1 MIWKRNA
8 THCPVSDIPVDGDR
22 LRHLERGNAG
32 TGYGRY
38 PDSHGLDGSGSS
50 PLHTAP
56 LCNGRHRSSC
66 DRSLCG
72 GIDDLAGY
80 CGAQVLADGGC
91 RPSDTSTPGAFQP
104 GVGSEH
110 ASDRVFDDAG
120 CLILA
125 SPAASGPRNLATSA
139 APATQRQR
147 SILADFI
154 EIIEPVDGDRLT
166 NALFDEFRSLGRI
179 FAQSPQSLERVLRG
193 HAALAR
199 ILLGARLLILEGM
212 REEFASL
219 PINPDCPKL
228 LQYLMTSMGALP
240 DEVLRVIFLDSAG
253 HLIADEQL
261 QLGSLRQLALY
272 PRTIFRRAMELDAA
286 GLILV
291 HNHPSGNPNPSESDI
306 VVTQTLSEIGR
317 SLDIDIVDHIV
328 VTATR
333 AMRVS
338 SFVTFQPHGPAD
350 SSHVLK
356 DSMGPKAGSP
366 YDRGLAALANARAV
380 RERRKFRRAL
390 IGSPELFG
398 EPAWEMLVEA
408 FIQDVEGAK
417 IAINTLCHSSTATPS
432 TALRI
437 FNKLCQARLLVKVSD
452 PNDGRRHF
460 VELTLQARQ
469 ALDAYFGVEK
479 NDP

>member
-1 MIWKRNA
+1 MIWKRNV

-22 LRHLERGNAG
+22 IRHLEGRSAG

-50 PLHTAP
+50 PLHTGP
-56 LCNGRHRSSC
+56 LCDGRHRSSY

-72 GIDDLAGY
+72 GIDDLAGHS
-80 CGAQVLADGGC
+80 GAQVLADGGC
-91 RPSDTSTPGAFQP
+91 RPSDTSTSGAFQP
-104 GVGSEH
+104 GAGSEH
-110 ASDRVFDDAG
+110 ASDRVSDDAG

-154 EIIEPVDGDRLT
+154 EIIEPVDGDQLA

-179 FAQSPQSLERVLRG
+179 FAQSPQSLERVLGG
-193 HAALAR
+193 HAAVAR
-199 ILLGARLLILEGM
+199 ILLGSRLVLLEGM

-219 PINPDCPKL
+219 PISPDCPNL
-228 LQYLMTSMGALP
+228 LQYLMASMGALP

-261 QLGSLRQLALY
+261 QVGSLRQLALY
-272 PRTIFRRAMELDAA
+272 PRAIFRRAMELDAA

-306 VVTQTLSEIGR
+306 AVTQTLSEIGR

-333 AMRVS
+333 TMRVS
-338 SFVTFQPHGPAD
+338 SLNMFQPHRPTE
-350 SSHVLK
+350 SSHVIK
-356 DSMGPKAGSP
+356 DSVGPKAGYP
-366 YDRGLAALANARAV
+366 YDRGPAALENARAV
-380 RERRKFRRAL
+380 RERRKFRSAL

-398 EPAWEMLVEA
+398 EPSWEMLIEV
-408 FIQDVEGAK
+408 FIQEAEGVK
-417 IAINTLCHSSTATPS
+417 IAVNTLCRSSTATPS

-437 FNKLCQARLLVKVSD
+437 FNKLCEARLLVKVSD

-460 VELTLQARQ
+460 VQLTLRARKS
-469 ALDAYFGVEK
+469 LYAYFCVEK
-479 NDP
+479 N